1 MDKFDKRKTCI
12 MLSEYMIAAQEMI
25 DRADNRRDRK
35 IAQCLFNMAYTL
47 ELLVKLPP
55 DELGD
60 YPQEE

>member
-25 DRADNRRDRK
+25 DRAENRRDRR

-55 DELGD
+55 DELN
-60 YPQEE
+60 QEEGS